1 MAHTYD
7 IGLAEDRDKIRA
19 LIRDVDS
26 DAWILADEEIELYA
40 SLAGGS
46 LFNRAAACA
55 DAAASELG
63 RQLSVK
69 DTINAREQW
78 EMMKTR
84 AESLRARASSSAIPY
99 AGGIS
104 LADKSL
110 AESDTDST
118 PPAFSRDLFEDEV
131 SPDLRNRW
139 SGT

>member
-1 MAHTYD
+1 MAYTYD

-46 LFNRAAACA
+46 LFNQAAACA

-69 DTINAREQW
+69 DTLNSREQW
-78 EMMKTR
+78 EMMKSR

-104 LADKSL
+104 LADKGIVE
-110 AESDTDST
+110 ADTDTT
-118 PPAFSRDLFEDEV
+118 PPAFGRDLFEDGSVDE
-131 SPDLRNRW
+131 LRCR
-139 SGT
+139 GI